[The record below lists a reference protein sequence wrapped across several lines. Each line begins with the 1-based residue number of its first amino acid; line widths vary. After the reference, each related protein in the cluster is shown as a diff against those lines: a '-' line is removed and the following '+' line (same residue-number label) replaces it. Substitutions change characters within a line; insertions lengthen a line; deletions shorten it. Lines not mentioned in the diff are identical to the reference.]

1 MSSCNCLSEKKKMW
15 ISIKTALIALI
26 VFSPMF
32 FKLVSGVVGRSIA
45 SNDGLATPTGLIVHG
60 LVLALIL
67 WLLMKPKALFKNTSG
82 YNKVSDGVQ
91 GMAP

>member
-15 ISIKTALIALI
+15 ISLQTALIALI

-45 SNDGLATPTGLIVHG
+45 SSDGLATPTGLIVHG

-67 WLLMKPKALFKNTSG
+67 WLLMKPKALFKKSAG
-82 YNKVSDGVQ
+82 YKAANDVQ

>member
-1 MSSCNCLSEKKKMW
+1 MSSCNCLSEKKKIW
-15 ISIKTALIALI
+15 ISIKTALIAVI
-26 VFSPMF
+26 VLSPPF
-32 FKLVSGVVGRSIA
+32 FKVVSNVLGRSIA
-45 SNDGLATPTGLIVHG
+45 SSDGLATPTGMIVHS

-67 WLLMKPKALFKNTSG
+67 WLLMKPKALFKKTSG